1 MHPTLKVSNGNRKI
15 GEDTLILNMNA
26 AMDCPSRKLGSCP
39 LKDPKKCYAL
49 KAERLYPQ
57 VLPYRRKQQTY
68 WKANDAET
76 IAQDLMA
83 QMRLTPA
90 DIKYLRFSES
100 GDFEKQEDV
109 DKMVDIA
116 NVLVDNTDVVVYGYT
131 ARHDLDFSNRPENM
145 VVTGS
150 GFMLDNNFVTVDQ
163 FNDDTVFRC
172 PGNCRVCNMCKE
184 KKERTIEVELH

>member
-26 AMDCPSRKLGSCP
+26 AMDCPSRKRGLCP
-39 LKDPKKCYAL
+39 LENPKRCYAL

-57 VLPYRRKQQTY
+57 VLPYRRKQEAY
-68 WKANDAET
+68 WKATDAEN

-83 QMRLTPA
+83 QMRLVPA

-100 GDFEKQEDV
+100 GDFEAQEDV
-109 DKMVDIA
+109 DKMVDISTM
-116 NVLVDNTDVVVYGYT
+116 LVDNTDVIVYGYT
-131 ARHDLDFSNRPENM
+131 ARHDLDFSNRPKNM

-150 GFMLDNNFVTVDQ
+150 GFMLDNMFMTVDSYSE
-163 FNDDTVFRC
+163 DAEYKC
-172 PGNCRVCNMCKE
+172 PGNCRVCSMCKV
-184 KKERTIEVELH
+184 KKERMIEVELH